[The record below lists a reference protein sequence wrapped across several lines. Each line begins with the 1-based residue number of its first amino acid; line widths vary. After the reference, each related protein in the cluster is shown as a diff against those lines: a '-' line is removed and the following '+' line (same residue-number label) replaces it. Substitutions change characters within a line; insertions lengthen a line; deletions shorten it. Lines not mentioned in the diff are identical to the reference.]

1 MSMFLKKTVSAKA
14 WLFWL
19 IEFREQLIQV
29 VVGGLETPVMM
40 AKGTDE
46 EVLKEKKCIL
56 FYRNLIY
63 LRVF

>member
-14 WLFWL
+14 WLFWV

-40 AKGTDE
+40 TKGTDE
-46 EVLKEKKCIL
+46 AI
-56 FYRNLIY
+56 
-63 LRVF
+63 